1 MIDYN
6 EFCQKD
12 ITLRDYQQLA
22 KEEIF
27 NKWNCVDNIL
37 YQMPTGTGKT
47 RLFTSIIR
55 DINVWGLRHNINYR
69 ILIIAHRSEL
79 IEQSSRSLDKYR
91 IKHGVLAGTMKDKR
105 DLTRAIQV
113 ASIQTITHPSN
124 RCLIEDL
131 QFDFIII
138 DEAHHAVANSYQKLW
153 KFCPNSKKLGVTA
166 TPWRMNN
173 SGFAQIFDAYIPSMS
188 IKEFIQKGWLSAY
201 QYYSIPSDS
210 EIIESIESIREF
222 DIEGDYK
229 SSVLTQVFDTSKIR
243 AQLYNSYAKNALGK
257 KGIIYSISREHSE
270 HICSQYRSHNIAIEN
285 IDSETPAKTRENII
299 KAFRNGEI
307 DIIVNVDIFSEG
319 FDCPDIEFIQLAR
332 PTKSLVKY
340 IQQVGR
346 GLRKNGNKRC
356 VVLDNVGMYSRFGLP
371 DEDRDWE
378 SFFYGNNKDTSA
390 QVTHTREN
398 LDINNYVE
406 KDMSEGNENM
416 MLIQDVKTTIPTSD
430 SFTISSIMEDD
441 NTMSASS
448 LKTEAPT
455 NATQSSSDKAINH
468 FHFSILSKPFNS
480 AKYAIEET
488 EEGFYI
494 VNLRNKNRMFLTKT
508 KTFPGG
514 VIIVKKDLAQNSFS
528 IIKALTSSTLNSS
541 SSRII
546 GTLKKEGL
554 LMRFSALDRS
564 TKNITIKV

>member
-27 NKWNCVDNIL
+27 GKWNCVDNIL

-55 DINVWGLRHNINYR
+55 DISIWGLRHNINYR

-105 DLTRAIQV
+105 DLTQTIQV
-113 ASIQTITHPSN
+113 ASIQTITHPAN
-124 RCLIEDL
+124 QCMIDDL
-131 QFDFIII
+131 KFDFIII

-153 KFCPNSKKLGVTA
+153 EYCPDAKKLGVTA

-188 IKEFIQKGWLSAY
+188 IKDFIQKGWLATY
-201 QYYSIPSDS
+201 QYYSIPISS
-210 EIIESIESIREF
+210 ELVKSIESIREF

-229 SSVLTQVFDTSKIR
+229 NSALVEVCDTSKIR
-243 AQLYNSYAKNALGK
+243 AQLYDSYEKNVLGK

-270 HICSQYRSHNIAIEN
+270 HICLQYRSRGVAIEN
-285 IDSETPAKTRENII
+285 IDSKTPAKLRENVIQ
-299 KAFRNGEI
+299 AFRNGEI

-346 GLRKNGNKRC
+346 GLRKNGDKKC
-356 VVLDNVGMYSRFGLP
+356 IILDNVGMYSRFGLP
-371 DEDRDWE
+371 DEERDWE
-378 SFFYGNNKDTSA
+378 SFFYGEEKETTSTKGYSRNNGCL
-390 QVTHTREN
+390 RE
-398 LDINNYVE
+398 YVE
-406 KDMSEGNENM
+406 TDLSEGNEEM
-416 MLIQDVKTTIPTSD
+416 ILIQDLEMPQVVEEVVEETSTVIPVILTEDIPTYM
-430 SFTISSIMEDD
+430 TD
-441 NTMSASS
+441 N
-448 LKTEAPT
+448 
-455 NATQSSSDKAINH
+455 IY
-468 FHFSILSKPFNS
+468 HFSIKSKTFNS
-480 AKYAIEET
+480 GKYFIEEN
-488 EEGFYI
+488 ENGFFI
-494 VNLRNKNRMFLTKT
+494 VNARNQNKMLLTTMKT
-508 KTFPGG
+508 MRGG
-514 VIIVKKDLAQNSFS
+514 VIIVKKEPSRKSFT
-528 IIKALTSSTLNSS
+528 IIKTLSATTINSS
-541 SSRII
+541 MSRIV
-546 GTLKKEGL
+546 GTIKKEGL
-554 LMRFSALDRS
+554 LLKFTSFDKAKINE
-564 TKNITIKV
+564 TITI

>member
-27 NKWNCVDNIL
+27 CKWNLVDNIL

-55 DINVWGLRHNINYR
+55 DISIWGLRHNINYR

-105 DLTRAIQV
+105 DLTQAIQV
-113 ASIQTITHPSN
+113 ASIQTITHPAN
-124 RCLIEDL
+124 QCMIDDL
-131 QFDFIII
+131 KFDFIII

-153 KFCPNSKKLGVTA
+153 EYCPDAKKLGVTA

-188 IKEFIQKGWLSAY
+188 IKDFIQKGWLATY
-201 QYYSIPSDS
+201 QYYSIPTSS
-210 EIIESIESIREF
+210 ELVKSIESIREF

-229 SSVLTQVFDTSKIR
+229 NSALVEVCDTSKIR
-243 AQLYNSYAKNALGK
+243 AQLYDSYEKNVLGK

-270 HICSQYRSHNIAIEN
+270 HICLQYRSRGVAIEN
-285 IDSETPAKTRENII
+285 IDSKTLAKVREKVIQ
-299 KAFRNGEI
+299 AFRNGEI

-346 GLRKNGNKRC
+346 GLRKNGDKKC
-356 VVLDNVGMYSRFGLP
+356 IILDNVGMYSRFGLP

-378 SFFYGNNKDTSA
+378 SFFYGVEKETASTKGYSRNNGSL
-390 QVTHTREN
+390 RE
-398 LDINNYVE
+398 YVE
-406 KDMSEGNENM
+406 TDLSEGNEEM
-416 MLIQDVKTTIPTSD
+416 ILIQDLEMPKVVEEVVEETSTVIPVIPT
-430 SFTISSIMEDD
+430 EDIPTHTTD
-441 NTMSASS
+441 N
-448 LKTEAPT
+448 
-455 NATQSSSDKAINH
+455 IY
-468 FHFSILSKPFNS
+468 HFSIKSKTFNS
-480 AKYAIEET
+480 GKYFIEEN
-488 EEGFYI
+488 ENGFFI
-494 VNLRNKNRMFLTKT
+494 VNARNQNKMLLTTIKT
-508 KTFPGG
+508 MRGG
-514 VIIVKKDLAQNSFS
+514 VIMVIKEPARKTYT
-528 IIKALTSSTLNSS
+528 IIKTLSSATVKSS
-541 SSRII
+541 MSRIV
-546 GTLKKEGL
+546 GMLNKEGL
-554 LMRFSALDRS
+554 LLKFTAFDK
-564 TKNITIKV
+564 TKQNVAVTI

>member
-1 MIDYN
+1 MMDYN

-27 NKWNCVDNIL
+27 SKWNLVDNIL

-55 DINVWGLRHNINYR
+55 DINIWGLRHNINYR

-105 DLTRAIQV
+105 DLTQAIQV
-113 ASIQTITHPSN
+113 ASIQTITHPAN
-124 RCLIEDL
+124 QCLIDDL
-131 QFDFIII
+131 KFDFIII

-153 KFCPNSKKLGVTA
+153 DYCPDAKKLGVTA

-188 IKEFIQKGWLSAY
+188 IKDFIQKGWLATY
-201 QYYSIPSDS
+201 QYYSIPTSS
-210 EIIESIESIREF
+210 ELVKSIESIREF

-229 SSVLTQVFDTSKIR
+229 NSALVEVCDTSRIR
-243 AQLYNSYAKNALGK
+243 AQLYDSYEKNVLGK

-270 HICSQYRSHNIAIEN
+270 HICLQYRSRGVAIEN
-285 IDSETPAKTRENII
+285 IDSKTPAKVREKVIQ
-299 KAFRNGEI
+299 AFRNGEI

-346 GLRKNGNKRC
+346 GLRKNGDKKC
-356 VVLDNVGMYSRFGLP
+356 IILDNVGMYSRFGLP
-371 DEDRDWE
+371 DEERDWE
-378 SFFYGNNKDTSA
+378 SFFYGEEKETTSTKGYSRNNGSL
-390 QVTHTREN
+390 RE
-398 LDINNYVE
+398 YVE
-406 KDMSEGNENM
+406 TDLSEGNEEM
-416 MLIQDVKTTIPTSD
+416 ILIQDLEMPKVVEEVVEETSTVIPVIHTEDISTHTSDNIYRFSIKSKTFNSGKYFIEENENGFFIVNARNHNRMLLTTIK
-430 SFTISSIMEDD
+430 
-441 NTMSASS
+441 TM
-448 LKTEAPT
+448 
-455 NATQSSSDKAINH
+455 
-468 FHFSILSKPFNS
+468 
-480 AKYAIEET
+480 
-488 EEGFYI
+488 
-494 VNLRNKNRMFLTKT
+494 R
-508 KTFPGG
+508 GG
-514 VIIVKKDLAQNSFS
+514 VIIVKKEPSKKSFT
-528 IIKALTSSTLNSS
+528 IIKALSATTINSSMSRIVGTLN
-541 SSRII
+541 
-546 GTLKKEGL
+546 KEGL
-554 LMRFSALDRS
+554 LLKFTAFDKSKINE
-564 TKNITIKV
+564 TITI

>member
-27 NKWNCVDNIL
+27 SKWNRVDNIL

-55 DINVWGLRHNINYR
+55 DISIWGLRHNINYR

-91 IKHGVLAGTMKDKR
+91 IKHGVLAGTIKDKR
-105 DLTRAIQV
+105 DLTQAIQV
-113 ASIQTITHPSN
+113 ASIQTITHPAN
-124 RCLIEDL
+124 QCLIDDL
-131 QFDFIII
+131 KFDFIII

-153 KFCPNSKKLGVTA
+153 EYCPDAKKLGVTA

-188 IKEFIQKGWLSAY
+188 IKDFIQKGWLATY
-201 QYYSIPSDS
+201 QYYSIPTSS
-210 EIIESIESIREF
+210 ELVKSIESIREF

-229 SSVLTQVFDTSKIR
+229 NSALVEVCDTSKIR
-243 AQLYNSYAKNALGK
+243 AQLYDSYEKNVLGK

-270 HICSQYRSHNIAIEN
+270 HICLQYRSRGVAIEN
-285 IDSETPAKTRENII
+285 IDSKTPAKVREKVIQ
-299 KAFRNGEI
+299 AFRNGEI

-346 GLRKNGNKRC
+346 GLRKNGDKKC
-356 VVLDNVGMYSRFGLP
+356 IILDNVGMYSRFGLP
-371 DEDRDWE
+371 DEERDWE
-378 SFFYGNNKDTSA
+378 SFFYGKEKETTSTKGYSRNNGSL
-390 QVTHTREN
+390 RE
-398 LDINNYVE
+398 YVE
-406 KDMSEGNENM
+406 TDLSEGNEEM
-416 MLIQDVKTTIPTSD
+416 ILIQDLEMPKVVEEVVEGTSAVIPVIPT
-430 SFTISSIMEDD
+430 EDI
-441 NTMSASS
+441 
-448 LKTEAPT
+448 PT
-455 NATQSSSDKAINH
+455 HTTDIIY
-468 FHFSILSKPFNS
+468 HFSIKSKTFNS
-480 AKYAIEET
+480 GKYFIEEN
-488 EEGFYI
+488 ENGFFI
-494 VNLRNKNRMFLTKT
+494 VNARNQNKMLLTTMKT
-508 KTFPGG
+508 MRGG
-514 VIIVKKDLAQNSFS
+514 VIIVTKGPRRNSFM
-528 IIKALTSSTLNSS
+528 IIKTLSVATINTSM
-541 SSRII
+541 SRIV
-546 GTLKKEGL
+546 GTINKEGL
-554 LMRFSALDRS
+554 LLKFTAFDKSK
-564 TKNITIKV
+564 TNETITI

>member
-12 ITLRDYQQLA
+12 ITLRDYQQHA

-27 NKWNCVDNIL
+27 CKWNCVDNIL

-91 IKHGVLAGTMKDKR
+91 IKHGVLAGTMKGKR
-105 DLTRAIQV
+105 DLTQAIQV

-124 RCLIEDL
+124 RCLIEEL

-153 KFCPNSKKLGVTA
+153 EFCPNSKKLGVTA

-173 SGFAQIFDAYIPSMS
+173 SGFSKIFDVYIPSMS
-188 IKEFIQKGWLSAY
+188 IKEFIQKGWLSTY
-201 QYYSIPSDS
+201 QYYSIPNNS
-210 EIIESIESIREF
+210 EIIKSLESIREF

-229 SSVLTQVFDTSKIR
+229 SSALTEVFDTSKIR
-243 AQLYNSYAKNALGK
+243 AQLYDSYTKNALGK

-270 HICSQYRSHNIAIEN
+270 HICAQYRSCDVKIEN
-285 IDSETPAKTRENII
+285 IDSKTPTKQRENII
-299 KAFRNGEI
+299 KAFKDGDI

-346 GLRKNGNKRC
+346 GLRKNGDKRC
-356 VVLDNVGMYSRFGLP
+356 VILDNVGMYSRFGLP
-371 DEDRDWE
+371 DEDHDWE
-378 SFFYGNNKDTSA
+378 SFFYGNEKDSLSE
-390 QVTHTREN
+390 HTRSYNRSCKRMYSETE
-398 LDINNYVE
+398 L
-406 KDMSEGNENM
+406 SEGDEAM
-416 MLIQDVKTTIPTSD
+416 VLIQDLKTPQIA
-430 SFTISSIMEDD
+430 EDD
-441 NTMSASS
+441 FLAQTV
-448 LKTEAPT
+448 
-455 NATQSSSDKAINH
+455 QSDDTSNIDNSNLESH
-468 FHFSILSKPFNS
+468 FIIKSNSFLHSK
-480 AKYAIEET
+480 YIIEEDET
-488 EEGFYI
+488 GFYI
-494 VNLRNKNRMFLTKT
+494 VNQRTSNRMLLTKMHT
-508 KTFPGG
+508 LRGG
-514 VIIVKKDLAQNSFS
+514 TIIIRKEPDKRMFTIVKTLSTA
-528 IIKALTSSTLNSS
+528 TLNTAF
-541 SSRII
+541 SRIV
-546 GTLKKEGL
+546 GTIKKEGL
-554 LMRFSALDRS
+554 LLKFTAFDKSVVNLAV
-564 TKNITIKV
+564 TV

>member
-1 MIDYN
+1 MVNYN

-22 KEEIF
+22 KEKIF
-27 NKWNCVDNIL
+27 GKWNCVDNIL

-55 DINVWGLRHNINYR
+55 DINVWGLRHNISFR

-79 IEQSSRSLDKYR
+79 IEQSSRSLDKYH

-105 DLTRAIQV
+105 DLTQAIQV

-173 SGFAQIFDAYIPSMS
+173 SGFTQIFDAYIPSMT
-188 IKEFIQKGWLSAY
+188 IKEFIQKGWLAAY
-201 QYYSIPSDS
+201 RYYSIPSNSD
-210 EIIESIESIREF
+210 IIKSIESIRDF

-229 SSVLTQVFDTSKIR
+229 SSALTQVFDTSKIR
-243 AQLYNSYAKNALGK
+243 AELYNSYAKNALGK

-270 HICSQYRSHNIAIEN
+270 HICSQYRSHNITIEN
-285 IDSETPAKTRENII
+285 IDSETPAKTRERII
-299 KAFRNGEI
+299 NAFKSGEI

-356 VVLDNVGMYSRFGLP
+356 IILDNVGMYSRFGLP

-378 SFFYGNNKDTSA
+378 SFFYGDKTEYN
-390 QVTHTREN
+390 
-398 LDINNYVE
+398 VE
-406 KDMSEGNENM
+406 RPRSYNVKSLNECKYQDLSEGNEEM
-416 MLIQDVKTTIPTSD
+416 ILIQDLDNLQIPDLKD
-430 SFTISSIMEDD
+430 STQYVPNEPIDFPQDD
-441 NTMSASS
+441 
-448 LKTEAPT
+448 KE
-455 NATQSSSDKAINH
+455 
-468 FHFSILSKPFNS
+468 FHFVITSKRFNS
-480 AKYAIEET
+480 GKYIIEEN
-488 EEGFYI
+488 EEGFFI
-494 VNLRNKNRMFLTKT
+494 VNTRTQNRMLLLKMKTMPRGIIVVSKERNKKLFT
-508 KTFPGG
+508 
-514 VIIVKKDLAQNSFS
+514 
-528 IIKALTSSTLNSS
+528 IIKTLSKTTLYTAVS
-541 SSRII
+541 QIV
-546 GTLKKEGL
+546 GTLQIDGL
-554 LMRFSALDRS
+554 LLRFTSFDKS
-564 TKNITIKV
+564 KTNVTVTV

>member
-27 NKWNCVDNIL
+27 SKWNRVDNIL

-55 DINVWGLRHNINYR
+55 DISIWGLRHNINYR

-105 DLTRAIQV
+105 DLTQAIQV
-113 ASIQTITHPSN
+113 ASIQTITHPAN
-124 RCLIEDL
+124 QCLIDDL
-131 QFDFIII
+131 KFDFIII

-153 KFCPNSKKLGVTA
+153 DYCPDAKKLGVTA

-188 IKEFIQKGWLSAY
+188 IKDFIQKGWLATY
-201 QYYSIPSDS
+201 QYYSIPTSS
-210 EIIESIESIREF
+210 ELVKSIESIREF

-229 SSVLTQVFDTSKIR
+229 NSALVEVCDTSKIR
-243 AQLYNSYAKNALGK
+243 AQLYDSYEKNVLGK

-270 HICSQYRSHNIAIEN
+270 HICLQYRSRGVAIEN
-285 IDSETPAKTRENII
+285 IDSKTPAKVREKVIQ
-299 KAFRNGEI
+299 AFRNGEI

-346 GLRKNGNKRC
+346 GLRKNGDKKC
-356 VVLDNVGMYSRFGLP
+356 IILDNVGMYSRFGLP
-371 DEDRDWE
+371 DEERDWE
-378 SFFYGNNKDTSA
+378 SFFYGEEIETTSTKGYSRNNGSL
-390 QVTHTREN
+390 RE
-398 LDINNYVE
+398 YVE
-406 KDMSEGNENM
+406 TDLSEGNEEM
-416 MLIQDVKTTIPTSD
+416 ILIQDLEMPKVVEEVVEETSTVIPVIPTED
-430 SFTISSIMEDD
+430 ISTHTTD
-441 NTMSASS
+441 N
-448 LKTEAPT
+448 
-455 NATQSSSDKAINH
+455 IY
-468 FHFSILSKPFNS
+468 HFSIKSKTFNS
-480 AKYAIEET
+480 GKYFIEEN
-488 EEGFYI
+488 ENGFFI
-494 VNLRNKNRMFLTKT
+494 VNARNQNKMLLSTMKT
-508 KTFPGG
+508 MRGG
-514 VIIVKKDLAQNSFS
+514 VIIVKKETSRKSFT
-528 IIKALTSSTLNSS
+528 IIKTLSATNINSS
-541 SSRII
+541 MSRII
-546 GTLKKEGL
+546 GTINKEGL
-554 LMRFSALDRS
+554 LLKFTAFDK
-564 TKNITIKV
+564 TKYNVNITI

>member
-22 KEEIF
+22 KEKIF
-27 NKWNCVDNIL
+27 SKWNCVDNIL

-79 IEQSSRSLDKYR
+79 IEQSSRSLDKYH

-105 DLTRAIQV
+105 DLTQAIQV
-113 ASIQTITHPSN
+113 ASIQTIIHPSN
-124 RCLIEDL
+124 RCLIEGL

-188 IKEFIQKGWLSAY
+188 IKEFIQKGWLAAY

-210 EIIESIESIREF
+210 EIIKSIESIRDF

-299 KAFRNGEI
+299 KAFKNGEI

-356 VVLDNVGMYSRFGLP
+356 VILDNVGMYSRFGLP
-371 DEDRDWE
+371 DEERDWE
-378 SFFYGNNKDTSA
+378 SFFYGNKIEHSIEKIDSSNNW
-390 QVTHTREN
+390 N
-398 LDINNYVE
+398 LKEYQNTDLT
-406 KDMSEGNENM
+406 EGNEEM
-416 MLIQDVKTTIPTSD
+416 ILIQNLNSLQTPELKDFTQTVPEETTYIPPKDEKYHFIITSKRFY
-430 SFTISSIMEDD
+430 SG
-441 NTMSASS
+441 
-448 LKTEAPT
+448 
-455 NATQSSSDKAINH
+455 
-468 FHFSILSKPFNS
+468 
-480 AKYAIEET
+480 KYIIEEN
-488 EEGFYI
+488 EEGFFI
-494 VNLRNKNRMFLTKT
+494 VNTRTLNKMLLIKMKT
-508 KTFPGG
+508 MHGG
-514 VIIVKKDLAQNSFS
+514 VIIVSKEPNKKSFTVIKTLS
-528 IIKALTSSTLNSS
+528 ISTLHTAVSQ
-541 SSRII
+541 IV
-546 GTLKKEGL
+546 GTLHKDGL
-554 LMRFSALDRS
+554 LLRFTSFDKS
-564 TKNITIKV
+564 QINVTVTV

>member
-6 EFCQKD
+6 EFYQKD

-22 KEEIF
+22 KEKIF
-27 NKWNCVDNIL
+27 SKWNCVDNIL

-79 IEQSSRSLDKYR
+79 IEQSSRSLDKYH

-105 DLTRAIQV
+105 DLTQAIQV
-113 ASIQTITHPSN
+113 ASIQTIIHPSN
-124 RCLIEDL
+124 RCLIEGL

-138 DEAHHAVANSYQKLW
+138 DEAHHAIANSYQKLW

-188 IKEFIQKGWLSAY
+188 IKEFIQKGWLAAY

-210 EIIESIESIREF
+210 EIIKSIESIRDF

-299 KAFRNGEI
+299 KAFKNGEI

-356 VVLDNVGMYSRFGLP
+356 VILDNVGMYSRFGLP
-371 DEDRDWE
+371 DEERDWE
-378 SFFYGNNKDTSA
+378 SFFYGNKIEHSIERIDSRNN
-390 QVTHTREN
+390 RN
-398 LDINNYVE
+398 LKEYQNTDL
-406 KDMSEGNENM
+406 SEGNEEM
-416 MLIQDVKTTIPTSD
+416 ILIQNLNSLQTPELKDFTQTVPEETTYIPQKDEKYHFIITSKRFY
-430 SFTISSIMEDD
+430 SGRYI
-441 NTMSASS
+441 
-448 LKTEAPT
+448 
-455 NATQSSSDKAINH
+455 
-468 FHFSILSKPFNS
+468 
-480 AKYAIEET
+480 IEEN
-488 EEGFYI
+488 EEGFFI
-494 VNLRNKNRMFLTKT
+494 VNTRTLNKMLLIKMKT
-508 KTFPGG
+508 MHGG
-514 VIIVKKDLAQNSFS
+514 VIIVSKEPNKKSFTVIKTLS
-528 IIKALTSSTLNSS
+528 ISTLHTAVSQ
-541 SSRII
+541 IV
-546 GTLKKEGL
+546 GTLHKDGL
-554 LMRFSALDRS
+554 LLRFTSFDKS
-564 TKNITIKV
+564 QINVTVTV

>member
-22 KEEIF
+22 KEKIF
-27 NKWNCVDNIL
+27 SKWNCVDNIL

-79 IEQSSRSLDKYR
+79 IEQSSRSLYKYH

-105 DLTRAIQV
+105 DLTQPIQV
-113 ASIQTITHPSN
+113 ASIQTIIHPSN

-153 KFCPNSKKLGVTA
+153 KFCSNSKKLGVTA

-173 SGFAQIFDAYIPSMS
+173 SGFSKIFDAYIPSMS
-188 IKEFIQKGWLSAY
+188 IKEFIQKGWLAAY
-201 QYYSIPSDS
+201 QYYSIPNNS
-210 EIIESIESIREF
+210 EIIRSIESIREF

-229 SSVLTQVFDTSKIR
+229 SSALVEVFDTSKIR
-243 AQLYNSYAKNALGK
+243 AQLYDSYKKNALGK

-270 HICSQYRSHNIAIEN
+270 HICTQYRSHDIKIEN

-299 KAFRNGEI
+299 KAFKNGEI

-346 GLRKNGNKRC
+346 GLRKNGDKRC
-356 VVLDNVGMYSRFGLP
+356 IILDNVGMYSRFGLP
-371 DEDRDWE
+371 DENRDWE
-378 SFFYGNNKDTSA
+378 SFFYGN
-390 QVTHTREN
+390 
-398 LDINNYVE
+398 E
-406 KDMSEGNENM
+406 KDSPSEYTRSYNRDCIQEYPEIDLSEGNETM
-416 MLIQDVKTTIPTSD
+416 VLIQNIETPQVAKEESFAQVLQSDNTYNVDNSNLDPHFIIRSNSFNSGKYIIEEDENGFHIVNQRTSSRMLLTKMHPLRGGIIIIRKEPGKRIFTIVKT
-430 SFTISSIMEDD
+430 
-441 NTMSASS
+441 
-448 LKTEAPT
+448 
-455 NATQSSSDKAINH
+455 
-468 FHFSILSKPFNS
+468 LS
-480 AKYAIEET
+480 T
-488 EEGFYI
+488 
-494 VNLRNKNRMFLTKT
+494 
-508 KTFPGG
+508 
-514 VIIVKKDLAQNSFS
+514 
-528 IIKALTSSTLNSS
+528 STLHTAF
-541 SSRII
+541 SRIV
-546 GTLKKEGL
+546 GTIRKEGL
-554 LMRFSALDRS
+554 LLKFTAYSGR
-564 TKNITIKV
+564 

>member
-1 MIDYN
+1 MMDYN

-27 NKWNCVDNIL
+27 SKWNLVDDIL

-55 DINVWGLRHNINYR
+55 DINIWGLRHNINYR

-105 DLTRAIQV
+105 DLTQAIQV
-113 ASIQTITHPSN
+113 ASIQTITHPAN
-124 RCLIEDL
+124 QCLIDDL
-131 QFDFIII
+131 KFDFIII

-153 KFCPNSKKLGVTA
+153 DYCPDAKKLGVTA

-188 IKEFIQKGWLSAY
+188 IKDFIQKGWLATY
-201 QYYSIPSDS
+201 QYYSIPTSS
-210 EIIESIESIREF
+210 ELVKSIESIREF

-229 SSVLTQVFDTSKIR
+229 NSALVEVCDTSRIR
-243 AQLYNSYAKNALGK
+243 AQLYDSYEKNVLGK

-270 HICSQYRSHNIAIEN
+270 HICLQYRSRGVAIEN
-285 IDSETPAKTRENII
+285 IDSKTPAKVREKVIQ
-299 KAFRNGEI
+299 AFRNGEI

-346 GLRKNGNKRC
+346 GLRKNGDKKC
-356 VVLDNVGMYSRFGLP
+356 IILDNVGMYSRFGLP
-371 DEDRDWE
+371 DEERDWE
-378 SFFYGNNKDTSA
+378 SFFYGEEKETTSTKGYSRNNGSL
-390 QVTHTREN
+390 RE
-398 LDINNYVE
+398 YVE
-406 KDMSEGNENM
+406 TDLSEGNEEM
-416 MLIQDVKTTIPTSD
+416 ILIQDLEMPKVVEEVVEETSTVIPVIHTEDISTHTSD
-430 SFTISSIMEDD
+430 NIYR
-441 NTMSASS
+441 
-448 LKTEAPT
+448 
-455 NATQSSSDKAINH
+455 
-468 FHFSILSKPFNS
+468 FSIKSKTFNS
-480 AKYAIEET
+480 GKYFIEEN
-488 EEGFYI
+488 ENGFFI
-494 VNLRNKNRMFLTKT
+494 VNARNQNKMLLTTMKT
-508 KTFPGG
+508 MRGG
-514 VIIVKKDLAQNSFS
+514 VIIVKKEPSRKSFT
-528 IIKALTSSTLNSS
+528 IIKALSATTINSSMSRIVGTLN
-541 SSRII
+541 
-546 GTLKKEGL
+546 KEGL
-554 LMRFSALDRS
+554 LLKYTSFDKSKINE
-564 TKNITIKV
+564 TITI

>member
-27 NKWNCVDNIL
+27 SKWNRVDNIL

-55 DINVWGLRHNINYR
+55 DISIWGLRHNINYR

-105 DLTRAIQV
+105 DLTQAIQV
-113 ASIQTITHPSN
+113 ASIQTITHPAN
-124 RCLIEDL
+124 QCLIDDL
-131 QFDFIII
+131 KFDFIII

-153 KFCPNSKKLGVTA
+153 DYCPDAKKLGVTA

-188 IKEFIQKGWLSAY
+188 IKDFIQKGWLATY
-201 QYYSIPSDS
+201 QYYSIPTSS
-210 EIIESIESIREF
+210 ELVKSIESIREL

-229 SSVLTQVFDTSKIR
+229 NSALVELCDTSKIR
-243 AQLYNSYAKNALGK
+243 AQLYDSYEKNVLGK

-270 HICSQYRSHNIAIEN
+270 HICLQYRSRGVAIEN
-285 IDSETPAKTRENII
+285 IDSKTPAKVREKVIQ
-299 KAFRNGEI
+299 AFRNGEI

-346 GLRKNGNKRC
+346 GLRKNGDKKC
-356 VVLDNVGMYSRFGLP
+356 IILDNVGMYSRFGLP
-371 DEDRDWE
+371 DEERDWE
-378 SFFYGNNKDTSA
+378 SFFYGEDKETSSTKGYSRNNGNL
-390 QVTHTREN
+390 RE
-398 LDINNYVE
+398 YVE
-406 KDMSEGNENM
+406 TDLSEGNEEM
-416 MLIQDVKTTIPTSD
+416 ILIQDLEMPKVVEEVVEETSTVIPVIPTEDISTHTTD
-430 SFTISSIMEDD
+430 NIYHFSIKSKTFNSGKYFIEENENGFFIVNARNQNKMLLTTMKTMRGGVVIVIKETAKNSFTIIKTLSTKTLHSS
-441 NTMSASS
+441 MS
-448 LKTEAPT
+448 
-455 NATQSSSDKAINH
+455 
-468 FHFSILSKPFNS
+468 
-480 AKYAIEET
+480 
-488 EEGFYI
+488 YI
-494 VNLRNKNRMFLTKT
+494 VGVLR
-508 KTFPGG
+508 
-514 VIIVKKDLAQNSFS
+514 
-528 IIKALTSSTLNSS
+528 
-541 SSRII
+541 
-546 GTLKKEGL
+546 KEGL
-554 LMRFSALDRS
+554 LLKFTSFD
-564 TKNITIKV
+564 KKTINETVTI

>member
-27 NKWNCVDNIL
+27 SKWNRVDNIL

-55 DINVWGLRHNINYR
+55 DISIWGLRHNINYR

-105 DLTRAIQV
+105 DLTQAIQV
-113 ASIQTITHPSN
+113 ASIQTITHPAN
-124 RCLIEDL
+124 RCLIDDL
-131 QFDFIII
+131 KFDFIII

-153 KFCPNSKKLGVTA
+153 EYCPDAKKLGVTA

-188 IKEFIQKGWLSAY
+188 IKDFIQKGWLATY
-201 QYYSIPSDS
+201 QYYSIPTSS
-210 EIIESIESIREF
+210 ELVKSIESIREF

-229 SSVLTQVFDTSKIR
+229 NSALVEVCDTSRIR
-243 AQLYNSYAKNALGK
+243 AQLYDSYEKNVLGK

-270 HICSQYRSHNIAIEN
+270 HICLQYRSRGVAIEN
-285 IDSETPAKTRENII
+285 IDSKTPAKVREKVIQ
-299 KAFRNGEI
+299 AFRNGEI

-346 GLRKNGNKRC
+346 GLRKNGDKKC
-356 VVLDNVGMYSRFGLP
+356 IILDNVGMYSRFGLP
-371 DEDRDWE
+371 DEERDWE
-378 SFFYGNNKDTSA
+378 SFFYGEEIETTSTKGYSRNNGSL
-390 QVTHTREN
+390 RE
-398 LDINNYVE
+398 YVE
-406 KDMSEGNENM
+406 TDLSEGNEEM
-416 MLIQDVKTTIPTSD
+416 ILIQDLEVPKVVGEVVEETSTVIPVVPAEDVPTHTT
-430 SFTISSIMEDD
+430 D
-441 NTMSASS
+441 N
-448 LKTEAPT
+448 
-455 NATQSSSDKAINH
+455 IY
-468 FHFSILSKPFNS
+468 HFSIKSKTFNS
-480 AKYAIEET
+480 GKYFIEEN
-488 EEGFYI
+488 ENGFFI
-494 VNLRNKNRMFLTKT
+494 VNARNQNKMLLTTMKT
-508 KTFPGG
+508 MRGG
-514 VIIVKKDLAQNSFS
+514 VIIVKKEPSRKSFI
-528 IIKALTSSTLNSS
+528 IIKTLSATTINSS
-541 SSRII
+541 MSRIV
-546 GTLKKEGL
+546 GTINKEGL
-554 LMRFSALDRS
+554 LLKFTSFDKAKINE
-564 TKNITIKV
+564 TITI

>member
-1 MIDYN
+1 MVNYN

-22 KEEIF
+22 KEKIF
-27 NKWNCVDNIL
+27 GKWNCVDNIL

-55 DINVWGLRHNINYR
+55 DINVWGLRHNISFR

-79 IEQSSRSLDKYR
+79 IEQSSCSLDKYH

-105 DLTRAIQV
+105 DLTQAIQV

-173 SGFAQIFDAYIPSMS
+173 SGFTQIFDAYIPSMT
-188 IKEFIQKGWLSAY
+188 IKEFIQKGWLAAY
-201 QYYSIPSDS
+201 RYYSIPSNSD
-210 EIIESIESIREF
+210 IIKSIESIRDF

-229 SSVLTQVFDTSKIR
+229 SSALTQVFDTSKIR
-243 AQLYNSYAKNALGK
+243 AELYNSYAKNALGK

-270 HICSQYRSHNIAIEN
+270 HICSQYRSHNITIEN
-285 IDSETPAKTRENII
+285 IDSETPAKTRERII
-299 KAFRNGEI
+299 NAFKSGEI

-356 VVLDNVGMYSRFGLP
+356 IILDNVGMYSRFGLP

-378 SFFYGNNKDTSA
+378 SFFYGDKTEYN
-390 QVTHTREN
+390 
-398 LDINNYVE
+398 VE
-406 KDMSEGNENM
+406 RPRSYNVKSLNECKYQDLSEGNEEM
-416 MLIQDVKTTIPTSD
+416 ILIQDLDNLQIPDLKD
-430 SFTISSIMEDD
+430 STQYVPNEPIDFPQDD
-441 NTMSASS
+441 
-448 LKTEAPT
+448 KE
-455 NATQSSSDKAINH
+455 
-468 FHFSILSKPFNS
+468 FHFVITSKRFNS
-480 AKYAIEET
+480 GKYIIEEN
-488 EEGFYI
+488 EEGFFI
-494 VNLRNKNRMFLTKT
+494 VNTRTQNRMLLLKMKTMPGGIIVVSKERNKKLFT
-508 KTFPGG
+508 
-514 VIIVKKDLAQNSFS
+514 
-528 IIKALTSSTLNSS
+528 IIKTLSKTTLYTAVS
-541 SSRII
+541 QIV
-546 GTLKKEGL
+546 GTLQIDGL
-554 LMRFSALDRS
+554 LLRFTSFDKS
-564 TKNITIKV
+564 KTNVTVTV

>member
-1 MIDYN
+1 MMDYN

-27 NKWNCVDNIL
+27 GKWNLVDNIL

-55 DINVWGLRHNINYR
+55 DISIWGLRHNINYR

-105 DLTRAIQV
+105 DLTQAIQV
-113 ASIQTITHPSN
+113 ASIQTITHPAN
-124 RCLIEDL
+124 QCLIDDL
-131 QFDFIII
+131 KFDFIII

-153 KFCPNSKKLGVTA
+153 DYCPDAKKLGVTA

-188 IKEFIQKGWLSAY
+188 IKDFIQKGWLATY
-201 QYYSIPSDS
+201 QYYSIPTSS
-210 EIIESIESIREF
+210 ELVKSIESIREF

-229 SSVLTQVFDTSKIR
+229 NSALVEVCDTSRIR
-243 AQLYNSYAKNALGK
+243 AQLYDSYEKNVLGK

-270 HICSQYRSHNIAIEN
+270 HICLQYRSRGVAIEN
-285 IDSETPAKTRENII
+285 IDSKTPAKLREKVIQ
-299 KAFRNGEI
+299 AFRKGEI

-346 GLRKNGNKRC
+346 GLRKNGDKKC
-356 VVLDNVGMYSRFGLP
+356 IILDNVGMYSRFGLP
-371 DEDRDWE
+371 DEERDWE
-378 SFFYGNNKDTSA
+378 SFFYGEEIETTSTKGYSRNNGSL
-390 QVTHTREN
+390 RE
-398 LDINNYVE
+398 YVE
-406 KDMSEGNENM
+406 TDLSEGNEQM
-416 MLIQDVKTTIPTSD
+416 ILIQDLEMPKVVDEVVEETSTVIPVIPTED
-430 SFTISSIMEDD
+430 ISTHTTD
-441 NTMSASS
+441 N
-448 LKTEAPT
+448 
-455 NATQSSSDKAINH
+455 IY
-468 FHFSILSKPFNS
+468 HFSIKSKTFNS
-480 AKYAIEET
+480 GKYFIEEN
-488 EEGFYI
+488 ENGFFI
-494 VNLRNKNRMFLTKT
+494 VNARNQNKMLLTTMKT
-508 KTFPGG
+508 MRGG
-514 VIIVKKDLAQNSFS
+514 VIIVKKEPSRKSFT
-528 IIKALTSSTLNSS
+528 IIKTLSATNINSS
-541 SSRII
+541 MSRII
-546 GTLKKEGL
+546 GTINKEGL
-554 LMRFSALDRS
+554 LLKFTAFDK
-564 TKNITIKV
+564 TKYNVNITI